1 MLGIGLTAVEK
12 TGRRIEQKPFR
23 ESLVPWL
30 NSGEGMQ
37 MTDQRR
43 DLLRSIRHALDFSPK
58 GRGILVSRVL
68 LEAVAKEL
76 DTPHPNADK
85 D

>member
-1 MLGIGLTAVEK
+1 
-12 TGRRIEQKPFR
+12 
-23 ESLVPWL
+23 
-30 NSGEGMQ
+30 

>member
-1 MLGIGLTAVEK
+1 
-12 TGRRIEQKPFR
+12 
-23 ESLVPWL
+23 
-30 NSGEGMQ
+30 

-68 LEAVAKEL
+68 LEAIVEEL
-76 DTPHPNADK
+76 EGNHE
-85 D
+85 